1 MPMGSGVAFEAVT
14 TLTENRMAAYLIAD
28 VQVTDP
34 VQYEEYRKWSSAAIK
49 EHGVEIVVRGG
60 KTERLEG
67 REPGRIVV
75 LKFASMDAARA
86 FYDSDTYRKARNA
99 REHAAVMNMLI
110 VEGV

>member
-1 MPMGSGVAFEAVT
+1 MP
-14 TLTENRMAAYLIAD
+14 AYIIAD

-34 VQYEEYRKWSSAAIK
+34 VQYDEYRKWSSAAMK
-49 EHGVEIVVRGG
+49 EHSAEVLVRGG

-67 REPGRIVV
+67 REPGRVVV
-75 LKFASMDAARA
+75 LKFASMEAARA
-86 FYDSDTYRKARNA
+86 FYDSETYAKARAA

>member
-1 MPMGSGVAFEAVT
+1 MP
-14 TLTENRMAAYLIAD
+14 AYIIAD
-28 VQVTDP
+28 VQITDP

-49 EHGVEIVVRGG
+49 AHGVEVIARGG

-75 LKFASMDAARA
+75 LKFASMKAARD
-86 FYDSDTYRKARNA
+86 FYDADDYRKARDA
-99 REHAAVMNMLI
+99 REHAAVMNMII

>member
-1 MPMGSGVAFEAVT
+1 
-14 TLTENRMAAYLIAD
+14 MAAYIIAD
-28 VQVTDP
+28 VQITDP
-34 VQYEEYRKWSSAAIK
+34 EQYAKYRELSSAAFKI
-49 EHGVEIVVRGG
+49 HGVEPLARGG

-75 LKFASMDAARA
+75 LKFASMDAARS
-86 FYDSDTYRKARNA
+86 FYDSDEYKKARNA